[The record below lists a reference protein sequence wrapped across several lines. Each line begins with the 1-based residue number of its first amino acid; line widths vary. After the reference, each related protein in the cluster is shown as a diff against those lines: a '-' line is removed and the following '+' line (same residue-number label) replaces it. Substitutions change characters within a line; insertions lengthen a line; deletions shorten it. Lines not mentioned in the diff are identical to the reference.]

1 MGVLGKWYV
10 SQPNRHT
17 DIGTR
22 ISYMQT
28 IICTTVFAKAIRKYG
43 HDNTTLYNNMNWQC
57 KD

>member
-1 MGVLGKWYV
+1 MGWLGKWYDV

-28 IICTTVFAKAIRKYG
+28 TICTIVFAKAIRKYG
-43 HDNTTLYNNMNWQC
+43 HDNTTLYNNMNW
-57 KD
+57 